1 MTELS
6 QYVPVTHA
14 AAVENKIQNSVKI
27 SKQLMKSELKRRIGE
42 LDAELDQAETNR
54 RLTRELFEAAAKTLI
69 KRETTAIVGKDGEL
83 TRMRNFFN
91 KFSTVIKEEAD
102 HYFDTNADMIRDI
115 DTTHAIGCMTGNGH
129 YAAAFPDDHR
139 AYTEHGLLPVSVEL
153 HIRDYESSTYH
164 AEDYLGFTIA
174 IPTHKSIEALRDT
187 AVEAKGIATALNT
200 KLHDLR
206 QKLEGID
213 QVAEQMEAQLLVQ
226 ELGKTDEGKEALRT
240 AGELVG
246 EMLGETPMLLRLEE

>member
-6 QYVPVTHA
+6 QYVPVTQA
-14 AAVENKIQNSVKI
+14 AAIENKIQSSVKI
-27 SKQLMKSELKRRIGE
+27 SKQLMKSELKSRINE
-42 LDAELDQAETNR
+42 LDTELDQA
-54 RLTRELFEAAAKTLI
+54 TRANHLANELFETAANTLI
-69 KRETTAIVGKDGEL
+69 KRETTELVRKDGEL
-83 TRMRNFFN
+83 TRMRNFYN

-102 HYFDTNADMIRDI
+102 HYFDTNVDLIRDI
-115 DTTHAIGCMTGNGH
+115 ETSHALGCMKGNGH

-153 HIRDYESSTYH
+153 RIRDYESSSYH
-164 AEDYLGFTIA
+164 SDDYLGFSIA
-174 IPTHKSIEALRDT
+174 IPTHKAIEELRDK
-187 AVEAKGIATALNT
+187 ALEAKDIAAALNT

-206 QKLEGID
+206 QKLGGID

-246 EMLGETPMLLRLEE
+246 EMLGETPMLLRLSE